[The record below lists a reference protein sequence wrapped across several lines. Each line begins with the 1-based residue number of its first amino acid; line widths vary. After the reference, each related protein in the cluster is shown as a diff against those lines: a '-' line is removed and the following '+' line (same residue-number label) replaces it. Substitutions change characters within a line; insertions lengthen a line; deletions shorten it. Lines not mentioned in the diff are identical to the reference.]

1 MKPHRRPRGVLWT
14 AAVMAALVISFSG
27 CSRNEEVTTVTLIT
41 VPSTVTAGQSVSLTA
56 LVNNDSSDAGLDWS
70 CSGASCGTFAPTH
83 TASGA
88 ATVYTAPATPGSVTI
103 TATSTAHGAGRA
115 SLDIAVVPAASN
127 ALLQGTYVF
136 SVQGEN
142 GSGSYAAAGTFVA
155 DGAGLITAGEQ
166 DFADESRQAGPDSL
180 TGYYAIGPDGRG
192 SLTLDAHDTGLPQD
206 GVETFSISVVSPSH
220 ALLIQFD
227 ATASSSGSLDLQA
240 SSALDPAAISG
251 PFAFVTQ
258 AFDIANQVPIGRG
271 GVLSLSASSGTVS
284 SGSYFENDGGSTF
297 SAPTTG
303 TLTAP
308 DAFGRG
314 TLNLSVGVSFI
325 YYAVQG
331 RVLRV
336 LESAFPDFV
345 GGGSLYGQGDAGVSA
360 TFTDASLFGSYVI
373 AGAGGTGHGA
383 LALAGQFSA
392 DGAGGFATGIVD
404 LNNAGVVTVDS
415 IAGPA
420 RYSITGAGVGTLD
433 LPPAVD
439 QLGSVQ
445 ALRFFLVDPLI
456 NLLDP
461 NAASGGGGA
470 LVLDFDT
477 GAVSAGQI
485 LPQSA
490 GSLDGDYA
498 LDFQF
503 VSSRGETDWVGRS
516 VAAGGAFTGTLDVNE
531 TGLISAGQVLAGSS
545 AADAANPGRWTG
557 SLIGRGLTHRVTF
570 FQVSASRTVFV
581 DTDGADVGIGSLE
594 KQ

>member
-1 MKPHRRPRGVLWT
+1 
-14 AAVMAALVISFSG
+14 
-27 CSRNEEVTTVTLIT
+27 
-41 VPSTVTAGQSVSLTA
+41 
-56 LVNNDSSDAGLDWS
+56 
-70 CSGASCGTFAPTH
+70 
-83 TASGA
+83 
-88 ATVYTAPATPGSVTI
+88 
-103 TATSTAHGAGRA
+103 
-115 SLDIAVVPAASN
+115 
-127 ALLQGTYVF
+127 
-136 SVQGEN
+136 
-142 GSGSYAAAGTFVA
+142 
-155 DGAGLITAGEQ
+155 
-166 DFADESRQAGPDSL
+166 
-180 TGYYAIGPDGRG
+180 
-192 SLTLDAHDTGLPQD
+192 
-206 GVETFSISVVSPSH
+206 
-220 ALLIQFD
+220 
-227 ATASSSGSLDLQA
+227 
-240 SSALDPAAISG
+240 
-251 PFAFVTQ
+251 
-258 AFDIANQVPIGRG
+258 
-271 GVLSLSASSGTVS
+271 
-284 SGSYFENDGGSTF
+284 
-297 SAPTTG
+297 
-303 TLTAP
+303 
-308 DAFGRG
+308 
-314 TLNLSVGVSFI
+314 VSFI

-392 DGAGGFATGIVD
+392 DGAGGFATGLVD
-404 LNNAGVVTVDS
+404 LNNAGVVTVNS

-445 ALRFFLVDPLI
+445 ALRFFLVDPSI

-470 LVLDFDT
+470 LVLDFDA

-516 VAAGGAFTGTLDVNE
+516 VAAGGTFTGTLDVNE

-557 SLIGRGLTHRVTF
+557 SLIARGLTHRVTF
-570 FQVSASRTVFV
+570 YQVSASRTVFV

-594 KQ
+594 RQ